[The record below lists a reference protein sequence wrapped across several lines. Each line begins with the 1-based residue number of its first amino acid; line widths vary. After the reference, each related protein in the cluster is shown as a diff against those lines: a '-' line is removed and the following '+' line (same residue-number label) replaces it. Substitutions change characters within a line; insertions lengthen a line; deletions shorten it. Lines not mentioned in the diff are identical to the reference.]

1 MTISSKRA
9 IEKCQPWNER
19 KTGGRS
25 ATVPHHTRLFCNLR
39 QVHPYG
45 ETTCLLRTHAYC
57 KTHAYYDM
65 SYHNVKLVSYYK
77 ITVYKRWVWW
87 GTVADRPPLIFQWLL
102 LEMVIWME
110 MTPDF
115 SLIPRLTIDFSMALA
130 WDGHLDGNDPR
141 FFVNSKVDHWFFNG
155 SCLRWSFGWKFFFF
169 QYNKDVRPYFTLS
182 KWSTRKKLVEVF
194 IFQT

>member
-1 MTISSKRA
+1 MWVWPTWCSLYLTLRCHEKWLSPART

-19 KTGGRS
+19 KTGGRECNWREKLGVDPPPS
-25 ATVPHHTRLFCNLR
+25 PTTPTSYRQLFCNLR

-65 SYHNVKLVSYYK
+65 SYHNVRLVSYYK
-77 ITVYKRWVWW
+77 ITVYIDPRFSKV
-87 GTVADRPPLIFQWLL
+87 DIFQWLL
-102 LEMVIWME
+102 LAMVIWME
-110 MTPDF
+110 
-115 SLIPRLTIDFSMALA
+115 I
-130 WDGHLDGNDPR
+130 
-141 FFVNSKVDHWFFNG
+141 
-155 SCLRWSFGWKFFFF
+155 FFF

-194 IFQT
+194 IFQIYTSFQF

>member
-1 MTISSKRA
+1 MN
-9 IEKCQPWNER
+9 EKLGVDPPPSPTTPTSYRQ
-19 KTGGRS
+19 
-25 ATVPHHTRLFCNLR
+25 LFCNLR

-77 ITVYKRWVWW
+77 ITVDPRFFVNSKV
-87 GTVADRPPLIFQWLL
+87 DIFQWLL

-115 SLIPRLTIDFSMALA
+115 SLIPRLT
-130 WDGHLDGNDPR
+130 
-141 FFVNSKVDHWFFNG
+141 FFNG

-169 QYNKDVRPYFTLS
+169 QYNKDVRLYFTLS
-182 KWSTRKKLVEVF
+182 K
-194 IFQT
+194 

>member
-1 MTISSKRA
+1 MKNDHLQQEPLKNVNLGMN
-9 IEKCQPWNER
+9 EKLGVDPPP
-19 KTGGRS
+19 S
-25 ATVPHHTRLFCNLR
+25 PHHTRLFCNLR

-130 WDGHLDGNDPR
+130 
-141 FFVNSKVDHWFFNG
+141 
-155 SCLRWSFGWKFFFF
+155 
-169 QYNKDVRPYFTLS
+169 
-182 KWSTRKKLVEVF
+182 
-194 IFQT
+194 

>member
-1 MTISSKRA
+1 MKNDHLQQEPLKNVNLGMN
-9 IEKCQPWNER
+9 EKLGVDPPPSPTTPTSHRQ
-19 KTGGRS
+19 
-25 ATVPHHTRLFCNLR
+25 LFCNLR

-45 ETTCLLRTHAYC
+45 ETTSLLRTHAYC

-65 SYHNVKLVSYYK
+65 SYHNVKLIPRLTFFNGSCL
-77 ITVYKRWVWW
+77 RWSFGFFDPRFFVNSK
-87 GTVADRPPLIFQWLL
+87 VDIFQWLL

-115 SLIPRLTIDFSMALA
+115 SLIPRLT
-130 WDGHLDGNDPR
+130 
-141 FFVNSKVDHWFFNG
+141 FFNG

-182 KWSTRKKLVEVF
+182 K
-194 IFQT
+194 